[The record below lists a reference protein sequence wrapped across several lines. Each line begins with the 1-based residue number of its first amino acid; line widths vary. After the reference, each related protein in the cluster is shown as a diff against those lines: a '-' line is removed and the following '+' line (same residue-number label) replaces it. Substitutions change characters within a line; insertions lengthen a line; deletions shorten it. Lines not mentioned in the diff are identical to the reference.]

1 MDQDQ
6 QHPHEEHNHTQPS
19 DAARRAHTDPD
30 SDIVIDPDIYYTLM
44 HPMRAALRRPAPES
58 E

>member
-6 QHPHEEHNHTQPS
+6 QHPHEEDTHMQLS
-19 DAARRAHTDPD
+19 DAAHRAHTDAD
-30 SDIVIDPDIYYTLM
+30 SDIVIDPDIYYILM
-44 HPMRAALRRPAPES
+44 HQPCAAMRRPAPES